1 MTQMVNFDQR
11 EIGPGA
17 PCYLIAEVGTTCLG
31 NMDMALDLV
40 AAGATAGADA
50 VKFQVI
56 DPGQVSNESD
66 RYTVQWDQGETS
78 VNMREMFTKLQF
90 SPDQWRSIKAAC
102 VDANVAFLATVD
114 YESGVDML
122 EEIGIAAHKIGA
134 WDTTFKPLITQI
146 GKTGKPMI
154 VDLGPTS
161 QSEIDQLMDW
171 YAQSGGSEI
180 IFLHDF
186 HTPDPDQMNMA
197 AIQHLKNTLPWPV
210 GYSSPGL
217 NDDLD
222 FLALGIG
229 VDVIEKRLIMDRSI
243 KAFHSHES
251 LEPDE
256 FKSWVDRV
264 RFSEQALGVAE
275 IKPSEKDI
283 AGSQL
288 YYRSICT
295 TQAVVAGELFTRQNL
310 SGKRPGTG
318 IPTVRLEEFWGRH
331 ASRDIKVDTL
341 LTESELE

>member
-1 MTQMVNFDQR
+1 MTQMVKFDKR

-31 NMDMALDLV
+31 NLDMALDLV
-40 AAGATAGADA
+40 AAGAAAGVDA

-56 DPGQVSNESD
+56 DPGQISNGSD
-66 RYTVQWDQGETS
+66 RYSVQWDQEETS
-78 VNMREMFTKLQF
+78 VNMQEMFTKLQF
-90 SPDQWRSIKAAC
+90 SPDQWRQIKTAC
-102 VDANVAFLATVD
+102 VSANVAFLATVD
-114 YESGVDML
+114 FETGVDML
-122 EEIGIAAHKIGA
+122 EEIGIVAHKIGA
-134 WDTTFKPLITQI
+134 WDTIFKPLITRI

-161 QSEIDQLMDW
+161 QTEIDQLIDW
-171 YAQSGGSEI
+171 HTQSGGSEI

-186 HTPDPDQMNMA
+186 HTSDPEQMNMA
-197 AIQHLKNTLPWPV
+197 AIQHLKKTLPWPV

-256 FKSWVDRV
+256 FKSWVERIK
-264 RFSEQALGVAE
+264 FAEQALGVMR
-275 IKPSEKDI
+275 IKPSKKDI

-295 TQAVVAGELFTRQNL
+295 TQPVAAGELFTRKNL

-318 IPTVRLEEFWGRH
+318 IPTARLEEFWGRR
-331 ASRDIKVDTL
+331 ATRDIKVDIL
-341 LTESELE
+341 LTEAELE